1 MKQNYLFRIVVL
13 FLLGS
18 SLNACGSPRMEQASP
33 LQLEEHPL
41 AGAPQ
46 PEAFRFQPLDG
57 SQQEVLAKHAQDRAR
72 VFAVETVMV
81 EGNPSITSLGE
92 SSDLLAVLVPSA
104 PGSQAQSVRVLRGDE
119 TLLETP
125 AGLPSPVLPL
135 QGLWTYD
142 GHWALEILFADQD
155 TWAGQVFIDGEL
167 VNERQGYDE
176 AFGFQLIAGKPFYFF
191 NRDGQLGYAYD
202 GQETLLDYDEIPHYR
217 CCGEGSLNPLQAEQ
231 MVAFFGVQDG
241 EWFYVELGDF
251 SG

>member
-1 MKQNYLFRIVVL
+1 MKQNYLIRIVLL

-18 SLNACGSPRMEQASP
+18 SLSACGLSPLVGTGP

-57 SQQEVLAKHAQDRAR
+57 TQQEVLDTHAQDRAR
-72 VFAVETVMV
+72 VFAVETGMV
-81 EGNPSITSLGE
+81 EGNPSIRSLGE
-92 SSDLLAVLVPSA
+92 SGDLLAVLVPAA
-104 PGSQAQSVRVLRGDE
+104 PGSQAQSVRVLRGDQL
-119 TLLETP
+119 LLETP

-176 AFGFQLIAGKPFYFF
+176 AFGLQLIAGRPFYFF
-191 NRDGQLGYAYD
+191 NRDGQLGYAYG
-202 GQETLLDYDEIPHYR
+202 GQEILLDYDQIPHYN
-217 CCGEGSLNPLQAEQ
+217 CCGESSLNPLQAEQ
-231 MVAFFGVQDG
+231 MVAFFGVQDDN
-241 EWFYVELGDF
+241 WYYVELGDF

>member
-1 MKQNYLFRIVVL
+1 MNQNYLFRIVAL

-18 SLNACGSPRMEQASP
+18 SLSACSLSPLQEASP

-57 SQQEVLAKHAQDRAR
+57 TQQDVLAKHAQDRAR

-81 EGNPSITSLGE
+81 EGNPSIKSLGE
-92 SSDLLAVLVPSA
+92 SGDLLAVLVQAA
-104 PGSQAQSVRVLRGDE
+104 PGSQAQSVRVLHGDQ

-135 QGLWTYD
+135 QGLWAYD
-142 GHWALEILFADQD
+142 GHWALEILLADQD
-155 TWAGQVFIDGEL
+155 TWAGQVFIDGAL
-167 VNERQGYDE
+167 VNERQDYDE
-176 AFGFQLIAGKPFYFF
+176 AFGLQLLAGRPFYFF

-217 CCGEGSLNPLQAEQ
+217 CCGESSLNPLQAEQ

-241 EWFYVELGDF
+241 NWYYVELGDF
-251 SG
+251 SW